1 MKLDPHPGQPAS
13 GGIATASTTQHNR
26 TAASGARRR
35 TRLSMPAAA
44 AGPVADRGH
53 RQNHCTPTRG
63 GQLPTDDHHPYVLDP
78 AGRDIRAEGAH
89 LRARG
94 PVTKVIL
101 PGDVPAW
108 SVTSHALLEQLL
120 TDPRVS
126 KDPRQHWPRFI
137 AGEITPEWPLYAW
150 VSVTNMFTAYGSDHR
165 RLRRLVTPAFTA
177 RRTAQLRP
185 RVERIV
191 ASVLDDLPDTAID
204 GVVDL
209 RQHFAYVIPVQ
220 VITELMGVPE
230 GSMAVGI
237 RACIDNIF
245 NTGLGPEDA
254 AANYR
259 TTYHLLND
267 LIDYRRR
274 QPGDDLTSYLISSGD
289 TDESLTEAEV
299 VDTLLLIIAA
309 GHETTVNLL
318 DNAVYAL
325 LTAPDQRDLV
335 RTGKVTWI
343 DVIEESLRVDAPVAH
358 LPLRYAVEDISIAGT
373 TIPKGDAILASYA
386 AAGQDPE
393 HHGPSA
399 GAFDATRDVKDHL
412 AFGYGVHYCLGAPLA
427 RMEAATALP
436 ALFERFP
443 SLALVHSPA
452 RIKPVPSFISNGHR
466 SLPVTL
472 TPGGA
477 GT

>member
-1 MKLDPHPGQPAS
+1 M
-13 GGIATASTTQHNR
+13 
-26 TAASGARRR
+26 
-35 TRLSMPAAA
+35 
-44 AGPVADRGH
+44 
-53 RQNHCTPTRG
+53 
-63 GQLPTDDHHPYVLDP
+63 PTDDQHPYVLDP
-78 AGRDIRAEGAH
+78 AGHDIRAEGAQ

-108 SVTSHALLEQLL
+108 SISSHTLLEQLL

-137 AGEITPEWPLYAW
+137 AGKITPEWPLYAW

-177 RRTAQLRP
+177 RRTAQLLP

-191 ASVLDDLPDTAID
+191 ASVLDDLPGAVID

-209 RQHFAYVIPVQ
+209 RQHFAYVIPML

-230 GSMAVGI
+230 GSIAVGI

-254 AANYR
+254 AANHHA
-259 TTYHLLND
+259 TYHLLND

-274 QPGDDLTSYLISSGD
+274 KPGNDLTSYLIASGD
-289 TDESLTEAEV
+289 SNESLTETEV

-325 LTAPDQRDLV
+325 LTSPDQLHLV
-335 RTGKVTWI
+335 RTGKVTWT

-358 LPLRYAVEDISIAGT
+358 LPLRYAVEDITVAGT

-399 GAFDATRDVKDHL
+399 GVFDATREIKDHL

-436 ALFERFP
+436 ALFRRFP
-443 SLALVHSPA
+443 SLALA
-452 RIKPVPSFISNGHR
+452 RSATRIEPVPSFISNGHR
-466 SLPVTL
+466 SLPATL
-472 TPGGA
+472 GPVEA